1 MTITRGIKA
10 KLDKYGLNL
19 PTDRRTRAYSNI
31 LKKNNWTEDQYSR
44 YLKDVT
50 KRYDTK
56 LKSINKK
63 VQDTNFRQKVMSE
76 ISEKNKVRHMGS
88 ILVQFLITK
97 DRRADNGDRDG
108 NEVSEKYLKGKPE
121 FLPDILD
128 ENGAK
133 LQQVRE
139 IHSIPF
145 NKKVSSKKE
154 INQVVAY
161 LVLKLNN
168 KIIGRNYVVDVE
180 IEKQSQSIHA
190 ETNVPLENIRMKQSG
205 SYMIDGYDKQEW
217 DTNTNRCVYD
227 YIIHRYGNVK
237 GFKKACNYETLEEI
251 FDEDNSMSEGVSTI
265 GIFNFCQK
273 FNICC
278 HALDDE
284 EKRFMHFV
292 PIKRNQNAPAMM
304 YRISNGHFYP
314 VPEKKVKSILT
325 INHII
330 DADCDSVYN
339 IKKDDKKE
347 KLPIENVVVLED
359 TNPMLEISK
368 CIRETKTLP
377 TKRILVKDGV
387 IQSYE
392 LNNITYCINQ
402 NIPMTKKL
410 CENMKIDYTG
420 QSMGNILN
428 LIIEETIK
436 ILPKSTHNPH
446 VFETLLIA
454 NKNRTHNG
462 LIDKSYEPLLNSP
475 NTIARDINKC
485 YTSIMYNPLTKWIR
499 YDFNDCWEKYDG
511 KLKLGLYYVRTDDTR
526 LFHKSDIY
534 SNSIIEKAMTTNI
547 DFEIKYQLIPT
558 YTEDKNMFRIVI
570 DKILEYSKG
579 DKNIYKLMINMISGM
594 LAKTRKSAGNY
605 KINKDINQIF
615 QFLQK
620 YPDLD
625 TVIHNIPETDFYL
638 YGAEKEMK
646 ITENNLGMYFQII
659 DQANIKLYDMVQE
672 MGGTLIGRKVDCAVV
687 HYFPEKERKIIK
699 PSKKLFN
706 EKMKKENMTISKC
719 IRETK
724 TLPFQEKERK
734 IIKSSKKLF
743 NEKMKK
749 ENMTKEQKIEE
760 WDKILKKY
768 EMSIVKE
775 QNRIIKINNDNKPK
789 LENSKEWGGN
799 QECDIPVL
807 KKQQEFKSKDYKFKV
822 DDWKDWNIQDS
833 DDWEKIKNILVNEG
847 GLLLQADPG
856 TGKTYTA
863 KNIASVLDK
872 VRKIA
877 PTNKASLNLK
887 GSTIHK
893 FLNMDIEGNISTRQ
907 LNRIKRNY
915 EYIIVDE
922 ISMITK
928 ELWRRLVFLK
938 QATGVKFLLLG
949 DDFQL
954 PPVEDE
960 KVEDYFNHPAVK
972 YLCNNNRNVLKVTKR
987 FDKNL
992 KKELNTLK
1000 YTNQN
1005 IDISK
1010 YPFRDT
1016 SINIAYTHKTRK
1028 AVNKKW
1034 NDKLKPNDALFIP
1047 VREGDEKY
1055 GQDMY
1060 IYKELP
1066 LIARENDNKNG
1077 LYMNNETFV
1086 VSDYDNKYVRVY
1098 SERINDKDEVYINAM
1113 EVEIDKVQKTFYL
1126 NYCSTIHRVQG
1137 DTIKQAF
1144 TIWDWN
1150 HPCMSRKAKYTAMS
1164 RATCCEN
1171 ISIVGKYEEDD
1182 YNDKKI
1188 QEKLNSYIL
1197 SDKEKGFDNDLTIE
1211 KVKKLI
1217 MKQNGTCN
1225 ICNCDL
1231 KFEYSSNDRQQ
1242 FSVDRIDSRIG
1253 HLCSNIQI
1261 LCWGCNSSKGA
1272 RF

>member
-1 MTITRGIKA
+1 MAITRGIRT
-10 KLDKYGLNL
+10 KLEKYGLNL
-19 PTDRRTRAYSNI
+19 PHKRNTRAYKKI
-31 LKKNNWTEDQYSR
+31 LSENNWTEEQYTR

-56 LKSINKK
+56 LKSIAKT
-63 VQDTNFRQKVMSE
+63 VQDTKYRQE
-76 ISEKNKVRHMGS
+76 IAERNKVRHIGS
-88 ILVQFLITK
+88 ILVRFLITK
-97 DRRADNGDRDG
+97 DRRADNGDRSA
-108 NEVSEKYLKGKPE
+108 NEESEKYLKGQVE

-139 IHSIPF
+139 FHSIPF

-154 INQVVAY
+154 INQVVNY
-161 LVLKLNN
+161 LVSKLYD
-168 KIIGRNYVVDVE
+168 KIMGRNYVIDVE
-180 IEKQSQSIHA
+180 IENQSQSIHT

-227 YIIHRYGNVK
+227 YIIHRYGDIK
-237 GFKKACNYETLEEI
+237 GFKKSCTYEKLEEI
-251 FDEDNSMSEGVSTI
+251 FDNGNSLVEGVNTG
-265 GIFNFCQK
+265 GIRNFCRH
-273 FNICC
+273 FNICL

-292 PIKRNQNAPAMM
+292 PFKVRKDLPAMIF
-304 YRISNGHFYP
+304 RISNGHFYP
-314 VPEKKVKSILT
+314 VPQKKVQSILT
-325 INHII
+325 INYII
-330 DADCDSVYN
+330 DADCDTVYN

-347 KLPIENVVVLED
+347 KVPIENVVVLED

-368 CIRETKTLP
+368 CIRETNTLP
-377 TKRILVKDGV
+377 TKRIIVKDGV

-446 VFETLLIA
+446 VFDTLLIA
-454 NKNRTHNG
+454 NANRTHNG
-462 LIDKSYEPLLNSP
+462 LIDKSYERLLNNP

-485 YTSIMYNPLTKWIR
+485 YGSIMYNPLTKWIR

-511 KLKLGLYYVRTDDTR
+511 KLKLGLYYVRTEDTR

-534 SNSIIEKAMTTNI
+534 SNCIIEKAMTTNI
-547 DFEIKYQLIPT
+547 DFEIEYQLIPK
-558 YTEDKNMFRIVI
+558 YQEKKNMFKLVI

-594 LAKTRKSAGNY
+594 CGKTKRSAGNY

-615 QFLQK
+615 QFLHK
-620 YPDLD
+620 YPDMD
-625 TVIHNIPETDFYL
+625 TVIHQIPETDFYL

-646 ITENNLGMYFQII
+646 ITENNLAMYFQII
-659 DQANIKLYDMVQE
+659 DQANIKLFDMVQD
-672 MGGTLIGRKVDCAVV
+672 MRGTLIGRKVDCAVV
-687 HYFPEKERKIIK
+687 HYG
-699 PSKKLFN
+699 
-706 EKMKKENMTISKC
+706 
-719 IRETK
+719 
-724 TLPFQEKERK
+724 
-734 IIKSSKKLF
+734 
-743 NEKMKK
+743 
-749 ENMTKEQKIEE
+749 
-760 WDKILKKY
+760 KY
-768 EMSIVKE
+768 DE
-775 QNRIIKINNDNKPK
+775 KPK
-789 LENSKEWGGN
+789 LQNSTKWGGN
-799 QECDIPVL
+799 QECHIPVL

-972 YLCNNNRNVLKVTKR
+972 YLCHNNRNVLKVTKR
-987 FDKNL
+987 FDMDLKN
-992 KKELNTLK
+992 ELNTLK
-1000 YTNQN
+1000 YTDKN

-1010 YPFRDT
+1010 YPFKDT

-1028 AVNKKW
+1028 MVNKKW

-1047 VREGDEKY
+1047 VREDDDK
-1055 GQDMY
+1055 GQYMH
-1060 IYKELP
+1060 IYEGLP

-1098 SERINDKDEVYINAM
+1098 SERVDDNDKVYINAM

-1137 DTIKQAF
+1137 DTINKQF

-1150 HPCMSRKAKYTAMS
+1150 HPCMTRKAKYTALS
-1164 RATCCEN
+1164 RATCCKN
-1171 ISIVGKYEEDD
+1171 ISIVGKYEVDD

-1217 MKQNGTCN
+1217 IKQNSTCN

-1231 KFEYSSNDRQQ
+1231 KFNYSSNDRQQ
-1242 FSVDRIDSRIG
+1242 FSVDRIDSRLG
-1253 HLCSNIQI
+1253 HLCSNVQM